1 MIVCHIAIIYFIMV
15 LYVLLRLTASDYS
28 FLYLQTVPI
37 SFLKEKSEKNVKMIE
52 DLPGESKWKETVV
65 LLFPTEIQHSNND

>member
-1 MIVCHIAIIYFIMV
+1 VIVCHIAIIYFIIV

-37 SFLKEKSEKNVKMIE
+37 SFLKEKSEKNVI
-52 DLPGESKWKETVV
+52 V
-65 LLFPTEIQHSNND
+65 